1 MRFPDTTSGDLIDL
15 TENLKDALAKTLSEL
30 SGETVSTDI
39 IAVTGVSQDGN
50 GINIKNMVCVCKD
63 CLWDVVVIYEVDGDY
78 CDEVEGDDFEDTV
91 NDKVL
96 EDDDLDDVVGGD
108 PTVESKTF

>member
-39 IAVTGVSQDGN
+39 ITVTGVSQDGN

-63 CLWDVVVIYEVDGDY
+63 CLWDVVVIYEVYGDY

-91 NDKVL
+91 NDKVS